1 MTPRTEVKEEFESSR
16 KRKFEEP
23 FTEEF
28 FKDQTNLEKRKSTF
42 DTKPPL
48 EIMFPSNNWCQ
59 HLGIQVCIVYILSNF
74 IHNSNDIISY
84 DQSLIIIFFFMQSG
98 QIQLCNTRPDRTT
111 IETSKQSLRQ
121 PPSDHMSLD
130 LELNLTCESQRKKE
144 NSDQKKNSGNSPKSL
159 SEHDDLC
166 IESSKFKKDSGGL
179 NGSQSWLSTT
189 EGDYKEMVATVCMQ
203 CHMLVMICKSSPACP
218 NCKFMHSPDQNPSKF
233 LKSRCSFFCSS

>member
-1 MTPRTEVKEEFESSR
+1 MVSLFKALSMTPRTEVKEEFESSR

-48 EIMFPSNNWCQ
+48 ETMFPSNNWCQ
-59 HLGIQVCIVYILSNF
+59 YLGI
-74 IHNSNDIISY
+74 
-84 DQSLIIIFFFMQSG
+84 QSG

-111 IETSKQSLRQ
+111 IETSKRSLRQ
-121 PPSDHMSLD
+121 PLSDHMSLD

>member
-1 MTPRTEVKEEFESSR
+1 MTPRTEVKEEFEASK

-48 EIMFPSNNWCQ
+48 ETMFPSNNWCQ
-59 HLGIQVCIVYILSNF
+59 YLGIQ
-74 IHNSNDIISY
+74 
-84 DQSLIIIFFFMQSG
+84 SG
-98 QIQLCNTRPDRTT
+98 KIQLCNTRPDRTT
-111 IETSKQSLRQ
+111 IETSKRSLRQ
-121 PPSDHMSLD
+121 PSSDHMSLD
-130 LELNLTCESQRKKE
+130 LELNLTCESQRKNK

-159 SEHDDLC
+159 TEHDDLC